1 MRSFYTALAITAVA
15 LSLGRN
21 AHAQDGTDIST
32 AIPIYFNQIVTDTID
47 NKTRPAQ
54 VYSVTLA
61 KGQQITITYAGNGG
75 SYLILLSP
83 ASRSVGTGTRLGQDY
98 GNNGLIN
105 YQVSTGGTY
114 FVWVS
119 ANASGITY
127 KLQVTAQGTPINVP
141 NPATAGCVTG
151 QIDSITYSLQLIAA
165 GLPDEV
171 SIAGTKLCASC
182 TVKPPAYMQIV
193 DKMESA
199 MGMNVGVSACYD
211 TSGNIFQLKLLHP

>member
-1 MRSFYTALAITAVA
+1 MRSFYTALVLTAAA
-15 LSLGRN
+15 LSLSKT

-32 AIPIYFNQIVTDTID
+32 AIPIYFYQIVTDTID
-47 NKTRPAQ
+47 DQTRPQQ
-54 VYSVTLA
+54 VYSITLA
-61 KGQQITITYAGNGG
+61 KGQQISAGLTANKT
-75 SYLILLSP
+75 SYFQLLSP
-83 ASRSVGTGTRLGQDY
+83 SSRTVKSGQVLVQGTLSNSIT
-98 GNNGLIN
+98 
-105 YQVSTGGTY
+105 YQVSTAGVY
-114 FVWVS
+114 FIVVY
-119 ANASGITY
+119 AETAGVTY

-151 QIDSITYSLQLIAA
+151 QIDYITYSLQLIAA

-182 TVKPPAYMQIV
+182 TVKPPAYSQIV
-193 DKMESA
+193 DKMETA